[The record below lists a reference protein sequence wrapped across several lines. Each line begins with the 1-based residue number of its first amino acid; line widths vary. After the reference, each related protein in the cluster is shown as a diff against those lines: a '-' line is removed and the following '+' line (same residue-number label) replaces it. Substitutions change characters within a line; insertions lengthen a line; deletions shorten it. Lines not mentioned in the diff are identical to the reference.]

1 MTNLFIGIDIGTTGT
16 KAILLDADQGVIAS
30 ASRSS
35 QLFSPKAG
43 YSESDLAEWYSNV
56 VSCIKELIAT
66 SGASPASIKGI
77 ASSGM
82 VPAVVLMDRNNQPLR
97 RAILQND
104 ARAVSEISEIATELS
119 HFDFV
124 QETGSVLSQQSIA
137 PTARWLQKNESD
149 NWMNTS
155 YLVGSYDWILI
166 ALGANPHVEQNWA
179 IESGLF
185 DISGNP
191 HPEVLRAAG
200 ISESQLPAVKHPGD
214 KVGELSAEAA
224 EELGLLAGT
233 GLFVGG
239 ADHVLS
245 AYGAGVSNAGDWL
258 IKLGGAGDVLVMSD
272 KLVLDKRLYLDAHPV
287 AGGWLP
293 NGCMATSGSLIRWF
307 QSITGETDLVAM
319 DALAEKEQAA
329 TILCLPYFLGEKSP
343 HHDPDLRG
351 VFFGMH
357 LGTSK
362 AELYRSIL
370 EAIAYGFR
378 HHRDIFIEAGL
389 QVSKAMVTNGGSK
402 SVFWKQVL
410 ADVLNTELH
419 PVINHPGA
427 SLGAAVIAGVGQGS
441 IADLSEI
448 NRFVSLGETVK
459 PNPENVETY
468 NQAFKQWHELNSATT
483 SIAHELAERTRL

>member
-1 MTNLFIGIDIGTTGT
+1 MTSLFIGIDIGTTGT
-16 KAILLDADQGVIAS
+16 KAILLDVNLGVIAS

-35 QLFSPKAG
+35 QLFSQKAG
-43 YSESDLAEWYSNV
+43 YSESDLAEWHSNV

-66 SGASPASIKGI
+66 SGASPDAIKGI
-77 ASSGM
+77 SSSGM
-82 VPAVVLMDRNNQPLR
+82 VPAVVLMDKDHKPLR
-97 RAILQND
+97 KAILQND
-104 ARAVSEISEIATELS
+104 ARAVAEISEIGDELS
-119 HFDFV
+119 HLDFV
-124 QETGSVLSQQSIA
+124 QETGSVLSQQSVA
-137 PTARWLQKNESD
+137 PTARWLQRHEAD
-149 NWMNTS
+149 IWANTS

-166 ALGANPHVEQNWA
+166 ALGAQPHVEQNWA

-185 DISGNP
+185 DLSGNP
-191 HPEVLRAAG
+191 HPEILKAAG
-200 ISESQLPAVKHPGD
+200 ISSNQLPAVKNPGD
-214 KVGELSAEAA
+214 KVGELSAHAA
-224 EELGLLAGT
+224 EELGLLPGT

-245 AYGAGVSNAGDWL
+245 AYGAGVSNTGDWL

-287 AGGWLP
+287 LGGWLP

-307 QSITGETDLVAM
+307 QSITGEGDLVAM
-319 DALAEKEQAA
+319 DDLAEKEQAA

-343 HHDPDLRG
+343 LHDPDLRG

-370 EAIAYGFR
+370 EAIAFGFR

-389 QVSKAMVTNGGSK
+389 QVSRAMVTNGGSK

-459 PNPENVETY
+459 PNPANVEIY
-468 NQAFKQWHELNSATT
+468 NQAFKQWHQLNASTT
-483 SIAHELAERTRL
+483 SIAHELSERTR

>member
-97 RAILQND
+97 KAILQND

-200 ISESQLPAVKHPGD
+200 LSESQLPAVKHPGD

-224 EELGLLAGT
+224 DELGLLAGT

>member
-1 MTNLFIGIDIGTTGT
+1 MTSLFIGIDIGTTGT
-16 KAILLDADQGVIAS
+16 KAILLDVNLGVIAS

-43 YSESDLAEWYSNV
+43 YAESDLAEWYSNV
-56 VSCIKELIAT
+56 FSCIKELIST
-66 SGASPASIKGI
+66 SGVSPDAIKGI

-82 VPAVVLMDRNNQPLR
+82 VPAVVLMDKDHKPLR
-97 RAILQND
+97 KAILQND
-104 ARAVSEISEIATELS
+104 ARAVAEISEIADELS
-119 HFDFV
+119 QLDFV
-124 QETGSVLSQQSIA
+124 HETGSVLSQQSVA
-137 PTARWLQKNESD
+137 PTARWLQRHEANI
-149 NWMNTS
+149 WANTS

-166 ALGANPHVEQNWA
+166 ALGAQPHVEQNWA

-185 DISGNP
+185 DLFGNP
-191 HPEVLRAAG
+191 HPEILKAAG
-200 ISESQLPAVKHPGD
+200 ISSNQLPAVKNPGD
-214 KVGELSAEAA
+214 KVGELSAHAA
-224 EELGLLAGT
+224 EELGLLPGT

-245 AYGAGVSNAGDWL
+245 AYGAGVSNTGDWL

-272 KLVLDKRLYLDAHPV
+272 KLVLDKRFYLDAHPV
-287 AGGWLP
+287 SGGWLP

-307 QSITGETDLVAM
+307 QAITGESDLVAM

-329 TILCLPYFLGEKSP
+329 TILCLPYLLGEKSP
-343 HHDPDLRG
+343 LHDPDLRG

-370 EAIAYGFR
+370 EAIAFGFR

-389 QVSKAMVTNGGSK
+389 QVSRAMVTNGGSK

-441 IADLSEI
+441 IADLSEV

-459 PNPENVETY
+459 PNPANVEIY
-468 NQAFKQWHELNSATT
+468 NQAFKQWHQLNAATT
-483 SIAHELAERTRL
+483 SIAHELSERTR